1 MSTLDRNAD
10 DPVRIRR
17 NWQKLSKLVGDATD
31 VDAGGRMRFMGVW
44 DSATQYEPNDVVLRT
59 KTFGAEDEA
68 VFVSL
73 TTNTNSAL
81 PTDST
86 DSDDWSHLTYSLT
99 DSDNTSVVVSLAHG
113 GTGLNAYSRGDLIY
127 APATDQ
133 LTTLAFTNAASRYL
147 TNQGAG
153 STVPAWSQVNLANGV
168 FGTLAITF
176 GGTGAT
182 TANAAFNNLVPSQ
195 TSNSGKALTTDGTD
209 THWTAVG
216 SVTSVALA
224 LPASIL
230 TVSGSPVT
238 TSGTLTG
245 SLATQT
251 ANFVWA
257 GPTSGSA
264 ATPTFRALV
273 LADIPSGGGSPL
285 TTKGD
290 LYTFSTVA
298 ARLGV
303 GTNGYSLTPD
313 SSQTTGLLW
322 TSLLFHDTANS
333 RVGIG
338 QTTPTG
344 TLHVKNVGTSVPG
357 FQYETSGATVAVKI
371 SQDGKLVMGS
381 VGSPDGSANANVL
394 QVYSNGS
401 NGVFTRI
408 SSNSAATSSSFR
420 FQRSRGNQN
429 TTITTTASG
438 DRTFFISSEGY
449 DGTSFIDAATM
460 SAEVDGAVSSNIV
473 PMRFI
478 FKTGTTSGGGTEAL
492 RIDSAQNTKIAGSLY
507 LNTAGSGL
515 LVKEGSNA
523 TMGVATLVAGTV
535 TVSTT
540 KVTANSRIHITVST
554 AGGTQGFLSYTIS
567 AGVSF
572 TVTSTNAADTSTFN
586 WLIVEPA

>member
-216 SVTSVALA
+216 SVTSVALTMPTA
-224 LPASIL
+224 IFDVAGSPITGSGTLAVTLDSQTANTAFMGPTTGGAAAPTFRGFVTADFPDGVVTYAKIQNVSATDRILGRSSAGAGVVQEITCTSFGRDLIDDTSVANQRTTLGLGTIAIQNANAVAITGGTITGLTNL
-230 TVSGSPVT
+230 TV
-238 TSGTLTG
+238 TSGTITANTPV
-245 SLATQT
+245 SITQT
-251 ANFVWA
+251 WN
-257 GPTSGSA
+257 
-264 ATPTFRALV
+264 
-273 LADIPSGGGSPL
+273 SGG
-285 TTKGD
+285 
-290 LYTFSTVA
+290 VA
-298 ARLGV
+298 FRLLDCNI
-303 GTNGYSLTPD
+303 TNTSSD
-313 SSQTTGLLW
+313 SSSRYIVLKVGGVEKFSFDMTGGFSAVSVSIGAGGLAFATETT
-322 TSLLFHDTANS
+322 F
-333 RVGIG
+333 I
-338 QTTPTG
+338 
-344 TLHVKNVGTSVPG
+344 NV
-357 FQYETSGATVAVKI
+357 SGA
-371 SQDGKLVMGS
+371 
-381 VGSPDGSANANVL
+381 
-394 QVYSNGS
+394 
-401 NGVFTRI
+401 NGVT
-408 SSNSAATSSSFR
+408 
-420 FQRSRGNQN
+420 G
-429 TTITTTASG
+429 
-438 DRTFFISSEGY
+438 FFI
-449 DGTSFIDAATM
+449 D
-460 SAEVDGAVSSNIV
+460 
-473 PMRFI
+473 
-478 FKTGTTSGGGTEAL
+478 GTEAAEHL
-492 RIDSAQNTKIAGSLY
+492 DIYVADSVVASWDLSGAMTNVGNIVLSAAGAGIKI
-507 LNTAGSGL
+507 
-515 LVKEGSNA
+515 KEGSNA
-523 TMGVATLVAGTV
+523 TMGIATLVAGTV
-535 TVSTT
+535 TVNTNR
-540 KVTANSRIHITVST
+540 VTANSRIFLTRQTVAGTLGSSVNVT
-554 AGGTQGFLSYTIS
+554 ARS
-567 AGVSF
+567 AGTSF
-572 TVTSTNAADTSTFN
+572 TITSQGSILETSTVA
-586 WLIVEPA
+586 WMIVEPA